1 MSYLLDASVVFA
13 AACGEQATLAR
24 LARLE
29 GADVA
34 TSAIVWSELMAAAPE
49 KDRWLA
55 ENLRLIG
62 ETIDILP
69 FDQANRG
76 AQEAAAELQNPT
88 AFDFVGPTAENSVAG
103 QIEFMTNA
111 PTSGYKVVML
121 SNNSGDQIV
130 PSAEAAQ
137 AAGTKVVTWDSPIP
151 SAAGESVFVA
161 QVDFGSIGVVMDGF
175 GFTGAMEKLG
185 VERRVHTAGESKAI
199 LDPFQPEKKEDVERL
214 LAIQSD
220 VHDAFKRLVRES
232 RKDKLKGEEKE
243 LFSGAF
249 WSGRRALELGLID
262 GIGHLPDI
270 LERKFGRR
278 VVIRTIQPF
287 QGFGLKRFGLG
298 AGAEAAEGLVEA
310 LETRALWARFGL

>member
-1 MSYLLDASVVFA
+1 
-13 AACGEQATLAR
+13 
-24 LARLE
+24 
-29 GADVA
+29 
-34 TSAIVWSELMAAAPE
+34 MA
-49 KDRWLA
+49 
-55 ENLRLIG
+55 
-62 ETIDILP
+62 
-69 FDQANRG
+69 
-76 AQEAAAELQNPT
+76 
-88 AFDFVGPTAENSVAG
+88 
-103 QIEFMTNA
+103 
-111 PTSGYKVVML
+111 
-121 SNNSGDQIV
+121 
-130 PSAEAAQ
+130 
-137 AAGTKVVTWDSPIP
+137 
-151 SAAGESVFVA
+151 
-161 QVDFGSIGVVMDGF
+161 
-175 GFTGAMEKLG
+175 KLG

-220 VHDAFKRLVRES
+220 VHDAFKRLVRDS